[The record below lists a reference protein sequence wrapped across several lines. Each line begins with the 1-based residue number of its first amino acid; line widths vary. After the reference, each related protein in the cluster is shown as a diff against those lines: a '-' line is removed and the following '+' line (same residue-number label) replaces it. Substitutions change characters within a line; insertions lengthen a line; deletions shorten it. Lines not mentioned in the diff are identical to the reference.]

1 MAVSSAFHG
10 TSIQGITTGRRG
22 VVPGGAADR
31 RSIGHGSIGHGGIE
45 HGDIS
50 QGGMGQ
56 GSSRYG
62 NVYPL
67 NARRRT
73 SATPQAPQGATGAV
87 SAGRAK
93 QPPLRLTRRGRF
105 VFFGVPLI
113 LLAAFILS
121 LSGFLNAPAKAA
133 DSADQLSVT
142 PTVSVTVQPG
152 ESLWAIAGSVAPERD
167 PRDVVADI
175 VQLNNLD
182 AAGVMPGQQL
192 FVPSK

>member
-1 MAVSSAFHG
+1 MSASSAFDG
-10 TSIQGITTGRRG
+10 TNIQGVTTRHRG
-22 VVPGGAADR
+22 VGPGGAAAR
-31 RSIGHGSIGHGGIE
+31 RNIGHGSIGHGSR
-45 HGDIS
+45 D

-56 GSSRYG
+56 GGSLHG

-67 NARRRT
+67 NARRRGAAT
-73 SATPQAPQGATGAV
+73 SQAPQGAAAAV
-87 SAGRAK
+87 SAGRTK

-121 LSGFLNAPAKAA
+121 FSGFLNAPAKAA

-182 AAGVMPGQQL
+182 AARVMPGQQL